1 MCLTSCEGALDDVL
15 GEWSR
20 PTPGNNTNTTPSTDT
35 TNKYRVWNG
44 TDYDTPTIPS
54 TAIDASTITTT
65 INAGFYDVKSDVN
78 LSGTITLAGDAEFV
92 LRDGATLKIA
102 GAIVDNT
109 DTYNLTIYA
118 QSEGTGMGK
127 LDITSTSG
135 DYPIYAKK
143 LTVHGGE
150 IIASNTGGNAVNLP
164 GGLDMLGGKLT
175 ASSDGVGIMVY
186 GGVVNVEKGTID
198 AQTSGNYVAA
208 FNASGIDMTVKGGT
222 VKVTTSGDNGSCIS
236 VGGDF
241 TINDGEIDAQATGE
255 SYGIDASGA
264 DKKFTVSGGTI
275 TAKSGAGGKAAINV
289 ANEMEVTDG
298 TINAT
303 AGADGEGIYVQN
315 ASGATTPVFKVS
327 GGNITAIAGNA
338 TTGNGVDGIAVTGDS
353 NITGGTINTTGGNA
367 AGAGNPGGNG
377 FTSTTINFSGC
388 TVVATGGADTGGPIG
403 KGIDNGTTI
412 IVATGLTYYEGTSAN
427 PSTAPTTTTPGDGA
441 TPISCNQQYVEIK

>member
-1 MCLTSCEGALDDVL
+1 MLLTSCEGTLDDVF

-135 DYPIYAKK
+135 DNPIYAKK
-143 LTVHGGE
+143 LTIHGGE

-175 ASSDGVGIMVY
+175 ASSDFTAIYVD
-186 GGVVNVEKGTID
+186 GGAINVVKGTID
-198 AQTSGNYVAA
+198 AQASGDTYYAL
-208 FNASGIDMTVKGGT
+208 NASGINMTVLGGT
-222 VKVTTSGDNGSCIS
+222 VKATTSGNNSSCIN
-236 VGGDF
+236 VGDEF
-241 TINDGEIDAQATGE
+241 TVSGGVIDAQATGD
-255 SYGIDASGA
+255 SYGIRA
-264 DKKFTVSGGTI
+264 DKFTVSGGTV
-275 TAKSGAGGKAAINV
+275 TAKSGGGSKDAIYLAAK
-289 ANEMEVTDG
+289 MEVNDG

-303 AGADGEGIYVQN
+303 AGADCIGINIKNY
-315 ASGATTPVFKVS
+315 SSATTPVFNVS
-327 GGNITAIAGNA
+327 GGNITVIGGNA
-338 TTGNGVDGIAVTGDS
+338 TTGNGKAGININGKS
-353 NITGGTINTTGGNA
+353 NITGGTINTTGGDAA
-367 AGAGNPGGNG
+367 AGTNTGGAG
-377 FTSTTINFSGC
+377 FVSTNISFAGC
-388 TVVATGGADTGGPIG
+388 SVLATGGDGTTKG
-403 KGIDNGTTI
+403 KGVDGTI
-412 IVATGLTYYEGTSAN
+412 SFATGSAKGCNDGTSWDIGF
-427 PSTAPTTTTPGDGA
+427 STADSPNTR
-441 TPISCNQQYVEIK
+441 YFKYE